1 MFQMMAN
8 KDTLR
13 RWYIHDLEQ
22 EFCGTSSNLNFLPHT
37 TGEGIVEIVALW
49 EMLERSGRGPQLEIA
64 IWCYVSYRYLS
75 GIGML
80 GDSQILFWWI

>member
-37 TGEGIVEIVALW
+37 TATREGIVEIVALW
-49 EMLERSGRGPQLEIA
+49 EMLERSGHGPQLEIA
-64 IWCYVSYRYLS
+64 SVMSAIDTSM
-75 GIGML
+75 G
-80 GDSQILFWWI
+80 